1 MTSMVHEIPDAPI
14 CVRLHNTSQQPADQV
29 RFCHIPATQHVG
41 SFFESIFKSSYWT
54 TSTGYGIAKLSRY
67 ISSQPSVPYLIAKTL
82 GIFEKLSVSSER
94 HAEQLLSLEKQW
106 NGLISCISMDSMEQK
121 VCQESL
127 CSMKE

>member
-14 CVRLHNTSQQPADQV
+14 CVCLHNTSQQPANQV
-29 RFCHIPATQHVG
+29 RFCHISATQHVR
-41 SFFESIFKSSYWT
+41 SFFESILKSSYWT
-54 TSTGYGIAKLSRY
+54 KSTGYGIARLCRY
-67 ISSQPSVPYLIAKTL
+67 ISSQPSVLYLIAKTL

-106 NGLISCISMDSMEQK
+106 NGLISCISMDSMKHK

-127 CSMKE
+127 CYMKE